1 MTIEERIDNIYEKM
15 QTVPLSYIL
24 SMLLPIALE
33 CGDYEGYCILTF
45 WGNPT
50 HLDKNINKTLRQ
62 EMCNVLKKENLMDS
76 EIEKIL
82 ENSIEN
88 YIKLRTIDDDKIMVL
103 SAMDMENQIKIC
115 NDLIELVEPPIGLNP
130 VDLYFLNQ
138 SSKKSKLNTIK
149 DRREIE
155 QQCVVLQSYLMTKL
169 AEYRRKGSIEERK
182 KEMEK
187 GIRNSKE
194 VFIIHGHN
202 EAKRRE
208 LETLLKEK
216 FGLIPIRLV
225 R

>member
-82 ENSIEN
+82 ESSIEN
-88 YIKLRTIDDDKIMVL
+88 YIKLRTIK
-103 SAMDMENQIKIC
+103 
-115 NDLIELVEPPIGLNP
+115 
-130 VDLYFLNQ
+130 
-138 SSKKSKLNTIK
+138 
-149 DRREIE
+149 
-155 QQCVVLQSYLMTKL
+155 
-169 AEYRRKGSIEERK
+169 
-182 KEMEK
+182 
-187 GIRNSKE
+187 
-194 VFIIHGHN
+194 
-202 EAKRRE
+202 
-208 LETLLKEK
+208 
-216 FGLIPIRLV
+216 
-225 R
+225 